1 MKVKNPDKPIAPG
14 LDVTVLVEYYTEHA
28 EDKQDRAILLV
39 DNDIIEIPLI
49 A

>member
-1 MKVKNPDKPIAPG
+1 MNNPDKPIAPG
-14 LDVTVLVEYYTEHA
+14 LDVTALVEYYTDKA
-28 EDKQDRAILLV
+28 EDQHDRAVLLV

>member
-1 MKVKNPDKPIAPG
+1 MRNPDKPIAPG
-14 LDVTVLVEYYTEHA
+14 LDVMALVEYYTEQNEDQ
-28 EDKQDRAILLV
+28 EDKVILLV

>member
-1 MKVKNPDKPIAPG
+1 MKNPDKPIAPG
-14 LDVTVLVEYYTEHA
+14 LDVTALVEYYTDEA
-28 EDKQDRAILLV
+28 EDQQDRAVLLV

>member
-1 MKVKNPDKPIAPG
+1 MKVKNPENPIAPG
-14 LDVTVLVEYYTEHA
+14 LDVTALVEYYTEYA

>member
-1 MKVKNPDKPIAPG
+1 MKVKNPEKPIAPG
-14 LDVTVLVEYYTEHA
+14 LDVTALVEYYTEYA